1 MRKAILLTLVL
12 SFFATAVWAQSSS
25 PTVISAC
32 VNNVTGIPRL
42 VSNSTQ
48 CLNFL
53 ETFKQWNVTGPQ
65 GAQGPAGPQGLMGL
79 PGAQGPQGPAGAQ
92 GPQGPAGPQGQ
103 KGDQGVAGPQGPAGA
118 QGPKGDPGVAGAQ
131 GPSGA
136 QGAQGPAGVAGPS
149 GPSGP
154 PGPTGPAGGQV
165 WSSTALLPATI
176 TAYETANGVVAL
188 PSGGSNFSQDV
199 AANSLLVPQACTASG
214 FSVTVFHAGTSAPA
228 TANFILATGTAS
240 SVNGNFLSGSSIV
253 CTVTT
258 TTDGNPASC
267 TSANAQLLT
276 PGQFISIAAINFS
289 STAVFQGARVA
300 TSFTCQ

>member
-1 MRKAILLTLVL
+1 MRKAILSTLVV
-12 SFFATAVWAQSSS
+12 SFFGAPIWAQSSN
-25 PTVISAC
+25 TVISAC

-42 VSNSTQ
+42 VSTSAQ
-48 CLNFL
+48 CLNIL

-79 PGAQGPQGPAGAQ
+79 PGAQGPQGLPGARGAAGLAGAQ
-92 GPQGPAGPQGQ
+92 GPQGLQGPAGL
-103 KGDQGVAGPQGPAGA
+103 AGA
-118 QGPKGDPGVAGAQ
+118 QGPQGLQ
-131 GPSGA
+131 GPAGLA
-136 QGAQGPAGVAGPS
+136 GAQGPAGVAGPS
-149 GPSGP
+149 GPAGP
-154 PGPTGPAGGQV
+154 QGLTGAPGGQV

-176 TAYETANGVVAL
+176 TAYEIANGVVAL
-188 PSGGSNFSQDV
+188 PSGGSNFSEDV
-199 AANSLLVPQACTASG
+199 GASSLRVPESCTASG

-228 TANFILATGTAS
+228 TANFVLAIGQTS
-240 SVNGNFLSGSSIV
+240 SVNGGFLSGSSIE

-267 TSANAQLLT
+267 TSANAQVLT

-289 STAVFQGARVA
+289 SATEFQGARVA

>member
-1 MRKAILLTLVL
+1 MRKAILLALVV
-12 SFFATAVWAQSSS
+12 SCGTPMWSQSSN
-25 PTVISAC
+25 TVISAC

-42 VSNSTQ
+42 VSTSAQ

-53 ETFKQWNVTGPQ
+53 EIFKQWNVTGPQ

-79 PGAQGPQGPAGAQ
+79 PGAQGLQGPAGAQ
-92 GPQGPAGPQGQ
+92 GPQGPAGAQGP
-103 KGDQGVAGPQGPAGA
+103 KGNPGVAGPQGPAGA
-118 QGPKGDPGVAGAQ
+118 QGVQ
-131 GPSGA
+131 GPVGV
-136 QGAQGPAGVAGPS
+136 QGPAGVAGPS
-149 GPSGP
+149 GPNGP
-154 PGPTGPAGGQV
+154 PGPAGPAGGQV
-165 WSSTALLPATI
+165 WSSTALLPAMI
-176 TAYETANGVVAL
+176 DSYETANGVVAL

-199 AANSLLVPQACTASG
+199 AANSLLVPQSCTASG

-228 TANFILATGTAS
+228 TANFVLAIGSAS